1 MSNNSRRQALEAA
14 GLVHP
19 QPEAVTSP
27 LFTGTSPFFL
37 SLDKVQV
44 KYEMLRAHV
53 VEGITITEAARGHG
67 YSRAEFYLVGA
78 AFDEAGM
85 TGLLDERRGRK
96 GPTKLTAEVSNFI
109 SGLGQYSAAEVA
121 FALQETMGVSL
132 SPRSIQRARRR

>member
-19 QPEAVTSP
+19 RPEAVTSP

-109 SGLGQYSAAEVA
+109 SGLGRYSATEVA
-121 FALQETMGVSL
+121 FALKEATGVSL

>member
-1 MSNNSRRQALEAA
+1 MSNNSRRQALEAT

-19 QPEAVTSP
+19 RPEAVTSP

-109 SGLGQYSAAEVA
+109 SGLGQYSATEVA
-121 FALQETMGVSL
+121 FALQEATGVSL

>member
-1 MSNNSRRQALEAA
+1 MSNNSRRQALEAT

-19 QPEAVTSP
+19 RPEAVTSP

-53 VEGITITEAARGHG
+53 VEGITVTEAARGHG

-78 AFDEAGM
+78 AFDQAGM

-109 SGLGQYSAAEVA
+109 SGLGQYSATEVA
-121 FALQETMGVSL
+121 LALQEATGVSL

>member
-19 QPEAVTSP
+19 RPEAVTSP
-27 LFTGTSPFFL
+27 LFTGTNPFFFG
-37 SLDKVQV
+37 LDKVQV
-44 KYEMLRAHV
+44 KYEMLRAHI

-67 YSRAEFYLVGA
+67 YSRAEFYLVVATFEG
-78 AFDEAGM
+78 AGM

-109 SGLGQYSAAEVA
+109 NELGPCSATEAAVA
-121 FALQETMGVSL
+121 LEEAMGVCL
-132 SPRSIQRARRR
+132 SPRSIQRARQR